1 MTMPAAPAL
10 PDPRRSLLE
19 RLLSPLAEIH
29 AGEGVPALL
38 MAFNLFLVLGAYY
51 MLKTIREA
59 LILAQGGAE
68 VKTYSSAG
76 QALLLLIIVP
86 AFAALAS
93 RVNRIQ
99 LVRWLVLFFVSNL
112 VAFFV
117 LGRLGVKL
125 GIPYFLWVGI
135 FNVMVIA
142 QFWAFANDIF
152 TPEQGKRLF
161 ALVGLGSSLGAW
173 VGALTTGHLMKLLG
187 PYNLMIV
194 AAAVLCLCLFITHY
208 LHHRQRRGPRATDG
222 EEAAE
227 KPLGG
232 DVGAFGL
239 IRKSR
244 YLMLI
249 AGLVVVLN
257 VVNTSGEFIL
267 GKYVVKASV
276 DHLGA
281 GPETEDA
288 RERYIGEV
296 YGDYFSW
303 VNIIGLLTQMFLV
316 SRIFKWLG
324 VGGALFIHPIV
335 ALCGYVFMSRTP
347 SFSFVRGLK
356 IADNS
361 IDYSLG
367 NTAKQALWL
376 PTNRQEKYKAKQAID
391 AFFMR
396 TGDVLQAGVVYVGTQ
411 LSLSIPGFAVLNVG
425 LALVWLVIVG
435 FLGPENRRR
444 MADAGAEA

>member
-1 MTMPAAPAL
+1 MTTPAVPTPAASK
-10 PDPRRSLLE
+10 SLLE
-19 RLLSPLAEIH
+19 RALSPIADLH
-29 AGEGVPALL
+29 AGEGIPALL

-76 QALLLLIIVP
+76 QALMLLLIVP
-86 AFAALAS
+86 AFAAFAS

-112 VAFFV
+112 VVFFV
-117 LGRLGVKL
+117 LGRMGVKL
-125 GIPYFLWVGI
+125 GIPYFLWTGI

-152 TPEQGKRLF
+152 TPEQGKRVF
-161 ALVGLGSSLGAW
+161 ALVGVGSSVGAW
-173 VGALTTGHLMKLLG
+173 AGSFAAGKLMKLLG

-194 AAAVLCLCLFITHY
+194 AAVILVLCLLITHY
-208 LHHRQRRGPRATDG
+208 LHHRQGRAERTAEG
-222 EEAAE
+222 GEAAE

-249 AGLVVVLN
+249 AGLIVVLN
-257 VVNTSGEFIL
+257 VVNTSGEFLL

-276 DHLGA
+276 DKLGA

-296 YGDYFSW
+296 YGDFFSW
-303 VNIIGLLTQMFLV
+303 VNMVGFLTQMFLV

-324 VGGALFIHPIV
+324 VGGALFIHPLI
-335 ALCGYVFMSRTP
+335 ALCGYIFMIPAP
-347 SFSFVRGLK
+347 SFAFVRGLK

-361 IDYSLG
+361 LDYSLD
-367 NTAKQALWL
+367 NTARQALWL
-376 PTNRQEKYKAKQAID
+376 PTTRQEKYKAKQAID
-391 AFFMR
+391 SFFMR
-396 TGDVLQAGVVYVGTQ
+396 TGDVLQAGIVYVGTQ
-411 LSLSIPGFAVLNVG
+411 LAMTVPAFAALNVG
-425 LALVWLVIVG
+425 LAVVWLVIVG

-444 MADAGAEA
+444 MAEAGAGS